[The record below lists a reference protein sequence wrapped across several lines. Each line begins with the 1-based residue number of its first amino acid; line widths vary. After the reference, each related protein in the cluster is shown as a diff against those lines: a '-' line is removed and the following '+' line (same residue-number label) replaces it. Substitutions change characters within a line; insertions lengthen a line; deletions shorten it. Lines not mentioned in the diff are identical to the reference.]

1 MRVAGAVQHC
11 SFVLQPGCAAN
22 LVCKAMHAAARVF
35 VSDRQ
40 AVTHPAWAA
49 RFCPCRE
56 RVPRFAWALVLLLL
70 LEGVMLW
77 RYQPWAVPIEVTPP
91 PPGRLA

>member
-1 MRVAGAVQHC
+1 MLRC
-11 SFVLQPGCAAN
+11 
-22 LVCKAMHAAARVF
+22 VF
-35 VSDRQ
+35 ASSRQ
-40 AVTHPAWAA
+40 AVSPLTRAA
-49 RFCPCRE
+49 RYCPCRE

-77 RYQPWAVPIEVTPP
+77 HYQPWAVPIEVTPP